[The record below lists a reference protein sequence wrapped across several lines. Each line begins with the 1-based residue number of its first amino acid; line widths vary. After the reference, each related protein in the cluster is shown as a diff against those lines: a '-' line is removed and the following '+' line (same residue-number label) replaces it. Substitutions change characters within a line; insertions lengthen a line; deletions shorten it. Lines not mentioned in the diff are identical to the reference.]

1 MGSTWDN
8 STLVLLSPVSS
19 AASSPTE
26 PAWQMMTPIQKP
38 PKRMTRHKPQPS
50 LVKEISLGAALSSW
64 PSPSVAPGIREEE
77 PSSEK
82 PAVDAEEEKENAGDE
97 AKPDG
102 AEQQKTQAQPLERL
116 TTRMKS
122 LLRRRSENSARK
134 RAEKKQKWYLELD
147 RVETTHWT
155 EL

>member
-26 PAWQMMTPIQKP
+26 PGWQMMAPIQKA

-50 LVKEISLGAALSSW
+50 LGKEISLGAALSSW
-64 PSPSVAPGIREEE
+64 PVTPVAPEIREEE
-77 PSSEK
+77 STPEK
-82 PAVDAEEEKENAGDE
+82 KAKDGEEEKENVADE
-97 AKPDG
+97 KKVEG
-102 AEQQKTQAQPLERL
+102 ADQPKAQSQPLERL

-122 LLRRRSENSARK
+122 LLRRRSESSAKK
-134 RAEKKQKWYLELD
+134 RAEKKQKRYIELD